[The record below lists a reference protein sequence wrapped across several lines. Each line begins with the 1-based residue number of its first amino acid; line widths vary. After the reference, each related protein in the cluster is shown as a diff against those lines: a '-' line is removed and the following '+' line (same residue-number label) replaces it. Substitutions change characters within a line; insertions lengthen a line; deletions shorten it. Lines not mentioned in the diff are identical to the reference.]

1 MNFENRI
8 IIQRSRDDV
17 FAFIADFTHMPLWN
31 YYVVETRQ
39 LSEGAP
45 RIGTRYYQ
53 RRKTDTQY
61 FSITEYQP
69 SRLVAIQ
76 LERPTLPVE
85 IRFTLEE
92 TAQGAELI
100 DEWRLW
106 LHMPMP
112 RAIARRIMSPIQ
124 RAVAENLGK
133 LKQLLETGQTELQDG
148 RAVRFS

>member
-1 MNFENRI
+1 MDFENRI
-8 IIQRSRDDV
+8 VIQRSRDDV

-39 LSEGAP
+39 LSAGAP
-45 RIGTRYYQ
+45 RIGTRYFQ

-69 SRLVAIQ
+69 NRLVAIQ

-92 TAQGAELI
+92 TAHGAELI

-106 LHMPMP
+106 PHMPIP
-112 RAIARRIMSPIQ
+112 RMIAQRIMSPIQ
-124 RAVAENLGK
+124 QAVAENLGK
-133 LKQLLETGQTELQDG
+133 LKQLLETGRAELQDG
-148 RAVRFS
+148 RVVRLA